1 MHFELNNSNSNNNNA
16 EPTQEEKL
24 ADEFS
29 VVQAKRNN
37 AMGVLMAGIAH
48 EINTPLSA
56 IKASSENISLSL
68 KDFIEKISNEN
79 SMIRNEEW
87 QLITKILSDLEN
99 PKETLSTR
107 EVRAKKKE
115 LAKYFSDKGISEA
128 EEIAEIFTGLG
139 IFQDLIQYESLIF
152 NKNFRSILDIIKI
165 LHGIRLKSSTIEY
178 SSGRI
183 SKIVK
188 SLKSFTQYDQSGK
201 MTLIDISE
209 GVETVLTIYHNFL
222 KQGIEVITNYESI
235 PGVYCYSDELTQ
247 VWIQLIYNSI
257 QAMNG
262 KGVLKIDIFPLNE
275 EVCVSI
281 EDNGPGISE
290 DSLSKIF
297 DPFYANNPKGSGL
310 GLYVTKK
317 ILQKHNAILELDSE
331 PGKTRFLVK
340 IPVLKS
346 I

>member
-24 ADEFS
+24 ADDFG
-29 VVQAKRNN
+29 VIQAKKNN
-37 AMGVLMAGIAH
+37 AMGVLIAGIAH

-87 QLITKILSDLEN
+87 QIITKILSDLEN

-115 LAKYFSDKGISEA
+115 LAKYFSDKGVAEA

-139 IFQDLIQYESLIF
+139 IFQDLIMYESLIF
-152 NKNFRSILDIIKI
+152 NKNFRNILDIIKI
-165 LHGIRLKSSTIEY
+165 LHGIRLKSATIEY
-178 SSGRI
+178 SSLRI

-235 PGVYCYSDELTQ
+235 PGIYCYSDELIQ

-275 EVCVSI
+275 DVCVSV

-290 DSLSKIF
+290 DSLNKIF
-297 DPFYANNPKGSGL
+297 DPFYTNNPKGSGL

-317 ILQKHNAILELDSE
+317 ILQKHNAVLELDSE